1 LQVLKSKGPQMAL
14 TDVKIRAAKPKPT
27 AYKLADEKGL
37 YLLIGPSGSKLW
49 RLKFRLNG
57 REKKLAIGA
66 YPEMCLNA
74 ARAKREESR
83 SMIAG
88 GADPA
93 VTKQSQKVA
102 AKMGAATTFLGVAK
116 EYIEKT
122 AREGRAEATVAKVL
136 LGARTVDSR
145 AWASPHCRY

>member
-1 LQVLKSKGPQMAL
+1 MAL
-14 TDVKIRAAKPKPT
+14 TDVRIRAAKPKAA

-57 REKKLAIGA
+57 IEKKLAIGV
-66 YPEMCLNA
+66 YPEVSLSA
-74 ARAKREESR
+74 ARAEREESR
-83 SMIAG
+83 TLIAN

-102 AKMGAATTFLGVAK
+102 AKMGAATAFLGVMK
-116 EYIEKT
+116 EYIDR
-122 AREGRAEATVAKVL
+122 AGGASGGDGR
-136 LGARTVDSR
+136 
-145 AWASPHCRY
+145 